1 MEEILKLASTY
12 GFPMVLSVYLL
23 LRFEPLI
30 KELKNSVDTLIMV
43 TNLQHEE
50 NIKDIDRYKNFN

>member
-1 MEEILKLASTY
+1 MEEIFKLVSTY

-30 KELKNSVDTLIMV
+30 KELKNSIDTLIMV
-43 TNLQHEE
+43 TNLQHE
-50 NIKDIDRYKNFN
+50 NNLKDISKYKNFN

>member
-1 MEEILKLASTY
+1 MEEIFKLVSTY

-30 KELKNSVDTLIMV
+30 KELKNSIDTLIMV
-43 TNLQHEE
+43 TNLQHE
-50 NIKDIDRYKNFN
+50 NKLKDISKYKNFN